1 MSSVPMI
8 YNIPTGQWV
17 HDFVISGPL
26 STLTTATVAGLT
38 STNNSS
44 TPTPT
49 GPASTSSSLTS
60 GGAIGGAIGGV
71 VILAVFGIFFYRR
84 HRLHRHNRTNKPLT
98 SSSIV
103 NSEGEH
109 HRPSSKDLAFAEDHD
124 EDSSGRNKY
133 RIQLYETNLAITLAT
148 SPLSYDRKPLPPI
161 LSTNRPCGSL
171 DSSLDSIKTLH
182 VGRDDI
188 HPSIYF
194 FSGPRCEILSRILT
208 STDTVTPYVR

>member
-17 HDFVISGPL
+17 HDFVILGPL
-26 STLTTATVAGLT
+26 PTLTTATVAGPT

-109 HRPSSKDLAFAEDHD
+109 HRPSSKAA
-124 EDSSGRNKY
+124 R
-133 RIQLYETNLAITLAT
+133 
-148 SPLSYDRKPLPPI
+148 
-161 LSTNRPCGSL
+161 
-171 DSSLDSIKTLH
+171 TLH
-182 VGRDDI
+182 
-188 HPSIYF
+188 
-194 FSGPRCEILSRILT
+194 LLRIMT
-208 STDTVTPYVR
+208 KTVVDVINTGFNFTRQTWQSH